1 MKFWAAVLSLIGL
14 DQVTKWVVRQ
24 ELALGESIPVIP
36 SVMSFTYI
44 ENPGAAF
51 GILAGNRGLFI
62 VITLVLLAVL
72 VWYRSQARQRSIWL
86 DSATALIIAGALGN
100 LIDRLVKGR
109 VTDFF
114 DFHVF
119 PIFNVA
125 DIAVTCG
132 VGLMV
137 VYILK
142 YESDAKP
149 S

>member
-1 MKFWAAVLSLIGL
+1 MKLWAAVLSLIGL
-14 DQVTKWVVRQ
+14 DQVTKWVIRQ
-24 ELALGESIPVIP
+24 NLALGESIPVIP

-51 GILAGNRGLFI
+51 GILAGSRVLFI
-62 VITLVLLAVL
+62 VLTLALLTLL
-72 VWYRSQARQRSIWL
+72 VWYRSQLAKQYLLL
-86 DSATALIIAGALGN
+86 DGAAVLIIAGALGN
-100 LIDRLVKGR
+100 LLDRLVKGS

-114 DFHVF
+114 DFHFF
-119 PIFNVA
+119 PIFNIA

-142 YESDAKP
+142 HESDTRP

>member
-14 DQVTKWVVRQ
+14 DQVTKWVIRQ
-24 ELALGESIPVIP
+24 NLALGESIPVIP

-51 GILAGNRGLFI
+51 GILAGSRVLFI
-62 VITLVLLAVL
+62 VLALALLTLL
-72 VWYRSQARQRSIWL
+72 VWYRSQLAKQYLLL
-86 DSATALIIAGALGN
+86 DGAAVLIIAGALGN
-100 LIDRLVKGR
+100 LLDRLVKGS

-114 DFHVF
+114 DFHFF
-119 PIFNVA
+119 PIFNIA

-142 YESDAKP
+142 HESDTRP

>member
-1 MKFWAAVLSLIGL
+1 MKFWAAVLALVGL
-14 DQVTKWVVRQ
+14 DQVTKWVIRQ
-24 ELALGESIPVIP
+24 NLALGESIPVIP
-36 SVMSFTYI
+36 SIMSLTYI

-51 GILAGNRGLFI
+51 GILAGNRLLFI
-62 VITLVLLAVL
+62 VLTLALLTLLVLYQFHAVKSSRL
-72 VWYRSQARQRSIWL
+72 L
-86 DSATALIIAGALGN
+86 DGATALIIAGAFGN
-100 LIDRLVKGR
+100 LIDRLVKGQ

-114 DFHVF
+114 DFHFF
-119 PIFNVA
+119 PIFNIA

-142 YESDAKP
+142 DESDTRP

>member
-14 DQVTKWVVRQ
+14 DQVTKWVIRQ
-24 ELALGESIPVIP
+24 NLALGESIPVIP

-51 GILAGNRGLFI
+51 GILAGSRVLFI
-62 VITLVLLAVL
+62 VLTLALLTLL
-72 VWYRSQARQRSIWL
+72 VWYRSQLTKQYLLL
-86 DSATALIIAGALGN
+86 DGAAVLIIAGALGN
-100 LIDRLVKGR
+100 LLDRLVKGS

-114 DFHVF
+114 DFHFF
-119 PIFNVA
+119 PIFNIA

-142 YESDAKP
+142 HESDTRP